1 MHSKTTIL
9 AEVRHSKAMIWLKSG
24 HMRGEAPNY
33 GHYLDEYGLDKLNF
47 SENGGDWVENN

>member
-1 MHSKTTIL
+1 
-9 AEVRHSKAMIWLKSG
+9 MIWLKSG